1 MLDARRFCILV
12 SFLKKWAIFSLFSS
26 FSIQL
31 AVNVRNKCLPMTG
44 FEPLPTEPQP
54 LPNYSSLLCQREKW
68 SKN

>member
-1 MLDARRFCILV
+1 MLDAKRFCILV

-44 FEPLPTEPQP
+44 FEPQT
-54 LPNYSSLLCQREKW
+54 SS
-68 SKN
+68 N